1 MEQVKK
7 REEAES
13 IIKKRRESL
22 QKELMAGLQEMS
34 EEKKIR
40 DKRVKESIIKDK
52 FESKRLFEEFRKQ
65 MQHEQKRLQEEK
77 LAKKELMH
85 SQFKTYMNHKRQ
97 QNTDGTL
104 TPKEFNINRN
114 LMKEMGVV
122 NSLKQE

>member
-97 QNTDGTL
+97 
-104 TPKEFNINRN
+104 
-114 LMKEMGVV
+114 
-122 NSLKQE
+122 